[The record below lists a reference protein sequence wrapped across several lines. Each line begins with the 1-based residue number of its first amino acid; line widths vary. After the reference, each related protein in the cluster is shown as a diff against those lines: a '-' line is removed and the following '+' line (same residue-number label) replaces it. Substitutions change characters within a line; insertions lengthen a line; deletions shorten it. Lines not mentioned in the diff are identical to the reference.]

1 MNKHGD
7 QTRWRTQEGP
17 GEAGARLKNKRKKKQ
32 DGGLENKGEI
42 KDTQGLG

>member
-17 GEAGARLKNKRKKKQ
+17 GEAGARLKTKEKKNKMEVWKT
-32 DGGLENKGEI
+32 KGR
-42 KDTQGLG
+42 

>member
-1 MNKHGD
+1 MEDIGKP
-7 QTRWRTQEGP
+7 RRS
-17 GEAGARLKNKRKKKQ
+17 RSKVKNKRKKKQ